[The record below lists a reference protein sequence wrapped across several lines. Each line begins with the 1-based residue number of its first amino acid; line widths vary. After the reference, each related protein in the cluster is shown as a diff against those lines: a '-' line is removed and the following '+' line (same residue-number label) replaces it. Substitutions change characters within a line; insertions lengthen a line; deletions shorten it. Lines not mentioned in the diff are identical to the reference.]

1 MMIKPLAEYE
11 YEDQNYTLEEM
22 IQVYELIDRSLKH
35 AISNLTAGVDP
46 NDKRNVK
53 LLASSI
59 IARIIDM
66 TEDQIKKLELIGEMN
81 EPVEDICRYYKKNK
95 IVMN

>member
-1 MMIKPLAEYE
+1 MTIKPLAEFE
-11 YEDQNYTLEEM
+11 GQNYSLEEM
-22 IQVYELIDRSLKH
+22 IQVYELIERSLKH

-66 TEDQIKKLELIGEMN
+66 TEDEIKKLELISEMN
-81 EPVEDICRYYKKNK
+81 ESVEASCDNSK
-95 IVMN
+95 MN

>member
-1 MMIKPLAEYE
+1 MTIKPLAEF
-11 YEDQNYTLEEM
+11 EDQKYTLEEM
-22 IQVYELIDRSLKH
+22 IQVYELIERSLKH

-66 TEDQIKKLELIGEMN
+66 TEDQIKKLELISEMN
-81 EPVEDICRYYKKNK
+81 ESVEASCDNSK
-95 IVMN
+95 MN

>member
-1 MMIKPLAEYE
+1 MMTKPLAEFKG
-11 YEDQNYTLEEM
+11 QNYTLEEM
-22 IQVYELIDRSLKH
+22 IQVYELIERSLKH

-66 TEDQIKKLELIGEMN
+66 TEHEIKKLELISEVN
-81 EPVEDICRYYKKNK
+81 ESVEAIHGDDKKNK
-95 IVMN
+95 SLMN

>member
-1 MMIKPLAEYE
+1 MKIKPLAEYE
-11 YEDQNYTLEEM
+11 GQNFTLEEM
-22 IQVYELIDRSLKH
+22 IQVYKLIERSLKH
-35 AISNLTAGVDP
+35 AISNLTAGVDH

-66 TEDQIKKLELIGEMN
+66 TEHEVKKLELLSEIN
-81 EPVEDICRYYKKNK
+81 ESVEDICGNGNDKKNK
-95 IVMN
+95 SVMN

>member
-1 MMIKPLAEYE
+1 MTIKPLAEF
-11 YEDQNYTLEEM
+11 EDQKYTLEQM
-22 IQVYELIDRSLKH
+22 IQVYELIERSLKH

-66 TEDQIKKLELIGEMN
+66 TEDEIKKLELLSETN
-81 EPVEDICRYYKKNK
+81 ESVEDVCSYYKKNK
-95 IVMN
+95 SVMN

>member
-1 MMIKPLAEYE
+1 MTIKPLAEFE
-11 YEDQNYTLEEM
+11 GQNYTLEEM
-22 IQVYELIDRSLKH
+22 IQVYELIERSLKH

-66 TEDQIKKLELIGEMN
+66 TEDEIKKLELLSEIN
-81 EPVEDICRYYKKNK
+81 ESVEASCSTENKNK
-95 IVMN
+95 SIMN

>member
-1 MMIKPLAEYE
+1 MTMTIKPLAEFE
-11 YEDQNYTLEEM
+11 GQNYTLEEM
-22 IQVYELIDRSLKH
+22 IQVYELIERSLKH

-66 TEDQIKKLELIGEMN
+66 TEDQIKKLELLKLLSEINESVEASCDNRKMN
-81 EPVEDICRYYKKNK
+81 
-95 IVMN
+95 

>member
-1 MMIKPLAEYE
+1 MMTKPLDEF
-11 YEDQNYTLEEM
+11 EDQKYTLEEM
-22 IQVYELIDRSLKH
+22 IQVYELIERSFKH

-66 TEDQIKKLELIGEMN
+66 AEDEIKKLEFISEMN
-81 EPVEDICRYYKKNK
+81 ESSEDIHGDGKKNK
-95 IVMN
+95 SLMN

>member
-1 MMIKPLAEYE
+1 MINSSVKF
-11 YEDQNYTLEEM
+11 DGQNYTPEEM
-22 IQVYELIDRSLKH
+22 IQAFELVARSLKH

-66 TEDQIKKLELIGEMN
+66 TEDEIKKLELLSEIN
-81 EPVEDICRYYKKNK
+81 ESVEGCCRYYKKNK
-95 IVMN
+95 SVMN

>member
-1 MMIKPLAEYE
+1 MMTKPLAEF
-11 YEDQNYTLEEM
+11 EDQKYTLEEM
-22 IQVYELIDRSLKH
+22 IQVYELIERSLKH

-66 TEDQIKKLELIGEMN
+66 TEDEIKKLELISEVN
-81 EPVEDICRYYKKNK
+81 ESVEAIHGDGKKNK
-95 IVMN
+95 SLMN

>member
-1 MMIKPLAEYE
+1 MTIKPLAEFE
-11 YEDQNYTLEEM
+11 GQKYTLEEM
-22 IQVYELIDRSLKH
+22 IQVYELIERSLKH
-35 AISNLTAGVDP
+35 AISNLTAGVDH

-66 TEDQIKKLELIGEMN
+66 TEDEIKKLELLIEINESSEASCDNSKMN
-81 EPVEDICRYYKKNK
+81 
-95 IVMN
+95 